1 MLNSVETVSENSIT
15 AKLEGKLV
23 AGSIDEFRERL
34 KELIKNGPN
43 TVILD
48 LSDVNF
54 IDSTGIGFLAATYNS
69 LSKTGGTLKIIGL
82 SEEIY
87 DFFISLRLNAYFNI
101 EKRIDNV

>member
-23 AGSIDEFRERL
+23 TGSLDEFREKL
-34 KELIKNGPN
+34 KELIRNGPN

-48 LSDVNF
+48 MSDVNF

-69 LSKTGGTLKIIGL
+69 LTKNGGTFRIIGL
-82 SEEIY
+82 SEELY
-87 DFFISLRLNAYFNI
+87 DFFISLRLNSYFDI
-101 EKRIDNV
+101 EKRQ